1 MSEAVTEPTPTPGP
15 AQDAWSEIFAGLT
28 PAEVKEALDN
38 SRKWESRSKENKK
51 ALDELTE
58 KHELTAAERADLA
71 KKLEDYEAKEE
82 RALLVADV
90 AKATG
95 VPATA
100 LRGSTRE
107 ELEAHA
113 ADLAELI
120 KPSGPVIIGQ
130 EKSPEKVGDDPLREF
145 TRTLFASA
153 ND

>member
-1 MSEAVTEPTPTPGP
+1 MSEAVPEPTPTPTPEAP
-15 AQDAWSEIFAGLT
+15 AQETDWKI
-28 PAEVKEALDN
+28 EA
-38 SRKWESRSKENKK
+38 RKWEARAKENKT
-51 ALDELTE
+51 ALDELTGKYTAVESE
-58 KHELTAAERADLA
+58 KSELA
-71 KKLEDYEAKEE
+71 KAIETLKAKEE

-95 VPATA
+95 VPASA